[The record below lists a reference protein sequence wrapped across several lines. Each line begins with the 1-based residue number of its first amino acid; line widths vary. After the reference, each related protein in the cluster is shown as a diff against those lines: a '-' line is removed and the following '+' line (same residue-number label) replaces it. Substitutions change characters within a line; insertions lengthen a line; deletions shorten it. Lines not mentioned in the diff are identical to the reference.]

1 MCFPKQFATN
11 VRNKVDC
18 LEIIKMNLYITI
30 EKQKKYISTHGRIAY
45 IVAKWLVYH
54 FLTGGNTLHLF
65 GSSMY
70 VYFCI
75 CICHPFISS
84 CLKNMR

>member
-45 IVAKWLVYH
+45 CSKMV
-54 FLTGGNTLHLF
+54 
-65 GSSMY
+65 SS
-70 VYFCI
+70 
-75 CICHPFISS
+75 
-84 CLKNMR
+84 